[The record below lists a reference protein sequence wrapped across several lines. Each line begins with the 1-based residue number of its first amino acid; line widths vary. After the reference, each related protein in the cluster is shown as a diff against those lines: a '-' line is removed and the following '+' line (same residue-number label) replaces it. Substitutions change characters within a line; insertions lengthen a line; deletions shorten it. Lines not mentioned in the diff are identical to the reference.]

1 MGWLFEFLFKYPRF
15 VFEQGD
21 FTFAASRSMS
31 LAIVVVAGLAAAALI
46 TYRMVTNEGPV
57 RERLVLIAIRL
68 AVLAVLMVCL
78 FRPSLVLRSA
88 VPQQNFLGVIVD
100 DSRSM
105 TIADRDNL
113 PRTDFVQK
121 ELGDQ
126 GALHKALGDRFVLR
140 HFRFSTG
147 ADRLNNVADLKYAGT
162 SSRLAPALERARDE
176 LAGLPLAGLVLVTD
190 GADTSDEA
198 LDESIAALKA
208 RSIPVFTV
216 GLGRESFERD
226 VQITRVE
233 TPRATLKGTS
243 LAVDVV
249 ISQTGYSGDTVP
261 LQVEDDGR
269 IVSSQD
275 VKLPPNGEAAT
286 VRVNFTADHP
296 GPRTFRFKIPGQRD
310 EQVTQNNNRD
320 ALVEVLDRV
329 EKALYIEGEPRPE
342 YKFIGR
348 AVQDDKNLQV
358 VRLLRTAQDKYYRQD
373 VGGAEELVGGFP
385 KTREELFQY
394 RALILGSVEAASFSP
409 EQLRMLA
416 DFVSKRGG
424 GLLMLGGRRAFAEGG
439 WAGTPVAEVLPIE
452 FDAETQGRGN
462 APEYFTHLNV
472 RPTRA
477 GSVFPVTQL
486 AATEQ
491 ESNTRWNSM
500 PTVSSVNQVRAVKRG
515 ATVLLNGATEDRRE
529 QPVLAFQRYG
539 RGKALAFPIQDSWLW
554 QMDAEV
560 AVDDMTHETFWRRMV
575 RWLVDGVPEHVGIST
590 AVDRVDPGEPIK
602 LTAEVVDP
610 AFAEVND
617 AQVVAEIKAPS
628 GKVTETKLEWT
639 VTRDG
644 EYRGTFVPDEVGTY
658 EIKAKASRYKDGA
671 PQDLGSSTIHARASA
686 GDSEYFDAAMRTS
699 LLTRISEETGG
710 RFFASGDAA
719 KLPEAISYTGRG
731 VTVIEERDLWDM
743 PILLMLLLGL
753 IAAEWGYRRVRGL
766 A

>member
-31 LAIVVVAGLAAAALI
+31 ATILVVAGLAAAALI

-57 RERLVLIAIRL
+57 RERLVLVALRL

-113 PRTDFVQK
+113 PRTDFV
-121 ELGDQ
+121 
-126 GALHKALGDRFVLR
+126 HKALGDKFVLR
-140 HFRFSTG
+140 HFRFSTS
-147 ADRLNNVADLKYAGT
+147 ADRLNNVADLKYSGT

-249 ISQTGYSGDTVP
+249 ISQTGYGGTTVP

-269 IVSSQD
+269 IVSSQEI
-275 VKLPPNGEAAT
+275 KLPSDGEAAT
-286 VRVNFTADHP
+286 VRVSFTADSP
-296 GPRTFRFKIPGQRD
+296 GPRIFRFKIPAQRD

-452 FDAETQGRGN
+452 FDTETAGRGN

-491 ESNTRWNSM
+491 ESNTRWNTM

-515 ATVLLNGATEDRRE
+515 ATVLLNGATEDHHE

-554 QMDAEV
+554 QMDAPV

-590 AVDRVDPGEPIK
+590 AVDRVDPGEPMK
-602 LTAEVVDP
+602 LTAEIVDP

-617 AQVVAEIKAPS
+617 AQVVAEIRAPS
-628 GKVTETKLEWT
+628 GKVTEEKLEWT

-671 PQDLGSSTIHARASA
+671 PQELGGSTIHARSSA

-699 LLTRISEETGG
+699 LL
-710 RFFASGDAA
+710 
-719 KLPEAISYTGRG
+719 
-731 VTVIEERDLWDM
+731 
-743 PILLMLLLGL
+743 
-753 IAAEWGYRRVRGL
+753 
-766 A
+766 

>member
-1 MGWLFEFLFKYPRF
+1 MGWLFEFFFKYPRV

-21 FTFAASRSMS
+21 FAFAASRSMTLTV
-31 LAIVVVAGLAAAALI
+31 LAVAAVAAAALI
-46 TYRMVTNEGPV
+46 TYRGVTNEGPV
-57 RERLVLIAIRL
+57 RERLVLVVLRL
-68 AVLAVLMVCL
+68 AVLAVLVLCL
-78 FRPSLVLRSA
+78 FRPTLVLRAA

-105 TIADRDNL
+105 TIADRDGL

-121 ELGDQ
+121 ELAAEG
-126 GALHKALGDRFVLR
+126 GLHKALSDRFVLR
-140 HFRFSTG
+140 HFKFSTV
-147 ADRLNNVADLKYAGT
+147 ADRLSNVADLTYGGT
-162 SSRLAPALERARDE
+162 STRLASALERARDE

-216 GLGRESFERD
+216 GLGRESFDRD

-249 ISQTGYSGDTVP
+249 ISQMGYAGDTVQ

-275 VKLPPNGEAAT
+275 VKLPSDGESAT
-286 VRVNFTADHP
+286 VRVNFTAGDA
-296 GPRTFRFKIPGQRD
+296 GPRVFRFRIPGQTN
-310 EQVTQNNNRD
+310 EQVTQNNIRD
-320 ALVEVLDRV
+320 ALVEVHDRV

-373 VGGAEELVGGFP
+373 VGEKEELVGGFP

-394 RALILGSVEAASFSP
+394 RALILGSVEAASFTP

-416 DFVSKRGG
+416 EFVSKRGG
-424 GLLMLGGRRAFAEGG
+424 GLLMLGGRRSFAEGG

-452 FDAETQGRGN
+452 FDVNAKSGS
-462 APEYFTHLNV
+462 APEFFTHLQV
-472 RPTRA
+472 KPTRP
-477 GSVFPVTQL
+477 GSTYPVTQL

-491 ESNTRWNSM
+491 ESNARWNDM
-500 PTVSSVNQVRAVKRG
+500 PAVSAVNAVRAVKPG
-515 ATVLLNGATEDRRE
+515 ATTLLTGTAEDRRE
-529 QPVLAFQRYG
+529 QIVLAFQRYG
-539 RGKALAFPIQDSWLW
+539 RGKAMAFPIQDSWLW

-575 RWLVDGVPEHVGIST
+575 RWLVDGVPESVATLT

-610 AFAEVND
+610 AFVEVND
-617 AQVVAEIKAPS
+617 AQVVAEIRAPS
-628 GKVTETKLEWT
+628 GKVSEEKLEWT

-644 EYRGTFVPDEVGTY
+644 EYRGTFVPDEIGTY
-658 EIKAKASRYKDGA
+658 QIKTTATRFKDGV
-671 PQDLGSSTIHARASA
+671 QQSLGSTTIHARASA

-710 RFFASGDAA
+710 RFFTSATASS
-719 KLPEAISYTGRG
+719 LPEAISYTGRG

-743 PILLMLLLGL
+743 PILLMILLGL
-753 IAAEWGYRRVRGL
+753 IAAEWGYRRQRGL